1 MKNFEEVISI
11 MANKFDTHNTLDNF
25 AENADLQRCDIENIC
40 EILLEE
46 LCVQGIVNIELD

>member
-1 MKNFEEVISI
+1 